1 MSLLETMSTHTLL
14 AEIERRTPGAR
25 VVIDQDEDVVTL
37 RYVSADDLFE
47 EIGRRAPQARIV
59 IGQDEQDEI
68 A

>member
-1 MSLLETMSTHTLL
+1 
-14 AEIERRTPGAR
+14 
-25 VVIDQDEDVVTL
+25 VVTL